1 MNRYITPEYTTGD
14 EIKYIRNHLGMTQKE
29 MAEFLRC
36 SKPTVERWESSKDKH
51 IVGPVVVLLDL
62 IKRDNDIVEKL
73 ELPKDRLKLRLY
85 YMFRDMVCTVIDIDE
100 GRRKVRIRNYTDDLM
115 YRAFG
120 KNTEPTFDDYE
131 MFIESRCFPRTRDK
145 IKLELK
151 RLDIPYYD
159 PILIIEKTEGR
170 MAEDEFYIKIER

>member
-1 MNRYITPEYTTGD
+1 MKTYVMPEYTTGN

-29 MAEFLRC
+29 MADFLRC
-36 SKPTVERWESSKDKH
+36 SKPTVERWESSKDKP
-51 IVGPVVVLLDL
+51 ITGPVVVLIDL
-62 IKRDNDIVEKL
+62 LKRDNDIVEKL
-73 ELPKDRLKLRLY
+73 TLPKDRLKLRLY

-120 KNTEPTFDDYE
+120 RNTEPTFDDYE

-151 RLDIPYYD
+151 RLNIPYYD

-170 MAEDEFYIKIER
+170 MAEDEFYIVIER

>member
-100 GRRKVRIRNYTDDLM
+100 GRRKVRIKNYTDDLM